1 MPKFAT
7 VSGKWSDAF
16 FNYKPAEKA
25 YKAYSD
31 NNEDKEPL
39 REAAIKFL
47 TKNQKCDCYVN
58 DLVEDFLKRV

>member
-1 MPKFAT
+1 MSKVAT
-7 VSGKWSDAF
+7 VDGKWSDAF

-31 NNEDKEPL
+31 AEDKEPL
-39 REAAIKFL
+39 RIAAIKFL

-58 DLVEDFLKRV
+58 DLVDDFLKRI